1 MSNEQTKDFNAML
14 HDNKDMPKIK
24 TIADVKSI
32 AKYGGTKM
40 LLAPPIAY
48 DKVMRQ
54 IPKGKLVIINSIRDY
69 LADKH
74 GADFT
79 DPLTAG
85 IFVSIVAWA
94 SEQRTSDITPY
105 WRTLKKDGELNPKYP
120 GGQEKQ
126 KELLEAEGHSV
137 IAKGKK
143 NIRYFVDGFENKLV
157 DVRQLR

>member
-1 MSNEQTKDFNAML
+1 
-14 HDNKDMPKIK
+14 
-24 TIADVKSI
+24 
-32 AKYGGTKM
+32 M

-54 IPKGKLVIINSIRDY
+54 ISNGKLITVNLIRNY
-69 LADKH
+69 LAEQH

-94 SEQRTSDITPY
+94 SEQRASDKTPY
-105 WRTLKKDGELNPKYP
+105 WRTLKKGGELNPKYP

-126 KELLEAEGHSV
+126 KELLEAEGHIIIS
-137 IAKGKK
+137 KGKK

-157 DVRQLR
+157 DIRQLK

>member
-14 HDNKDMPKIK
+14 HDSKDMPKVKIIADEK
-24 TIADVKSI
+24 TIV
-32 AKYGGTKM
+32 KYGGTKM

-54 IPKGKLVIINSIRDY
+54 ISNGKLITVSLIREY
-69 LADKH
+69 LAQQH

-79 DPLTAG
+79 DPLTSG

-94 SEQRTSDITPY
+94 SEQRASDKAPY
-105 WRTLKKDGELNPKYP
+105 WRTLKRDGELNQKYP

-126 KELLEAEGHSV
+126 KELLETEGHV
-137 IAKGKK
+137 IISKGKK

-157 DVRQLR
+157 DIRQLK

>member
-1 MSNEQTKDFNAML
+1 MSNEQTKDFNTML
-14 HDNKDMPKIK
+14 HDSKDMPKVKIIADEK
-24 TIADVKSI
+24 TIV
-32 AKYGGTKM
+32 KYGGTKM

-54 IPKGKLVIINSIRDY
+54 ISNGELITVSLIRDY
-69 LADKH
+69 LAEQY

-79 DPLTAG
+79 DPLTSG

-94 SEQRTSDITPY
+94 SEQRASDKTPY
-105 WRTLKKDGELNPKYP
+105 WRTLKRNGELNQKFP

-126 KELLEAEGHSV
+126 KELLENEGNV
-137 IAKGKK
+137 IISKGKK

-157 DVRQLR
+157 DIRQLK